1 MNSKKVFTILL
12 SFTTLQ
18 YGLLG
23 QKFEGTF
30 TLTTKNNET
39 GESATVVWIA
49 ADGYHRMDF
58 QSSSEQG
65 NTSYSLYM
73 NQGSG
78 HVTLVAANNKIE
90 IPVAQFNTTSPVTH
104 FFSAQATG
112 QTKKI
117 ADYACTAYKLI
128 GANGYA
134 ICWVNNE
141 FTLSQP
147 PPLFLAQGVYKTLAE
162 NNIQGVPFQLE
173 VFDAKGKL
181 LYSQQ
186 ITHVN
191 TQKPNISLVKLP

>member
-1 MNSKKVFTILL
+1 MKKNKLFIAITFLTFH
-12 SFTTLQ
+12 STLFA
-18 YGLLG
+18 

-30 TLTTKNNET
+30 TFNTKNSEA
-39 GESATVVWIA
+39 GESATVIWIA
-49 ADGYHRMDF
+49 SEGYHRMDF

-73 NQGSG
+73 NQGSTN
-78 HVTLVAANNKIE
+78 VTLVSADNKIE

-104 FFSAQATG
+104 FFTAQATG

-117 ADYACTAYKLI
+117 AGYACTEYKLI

-147 PPLFLAQGVYKTLAE
+147 PPVFLSQGVYKTLAD

-181 LYSQQ
+181 VYSQL
-186 ITHVN
+186 ITSVN
-191 TQKPNISLVKLP
+191 TQKPNLSLVKLQ

>member
-1 MNSKKVFTILL
+1 MKKNKLFIAITFLTFHSIL
-12 SFTTLQ
+12 FA
-18 YGLLG
+18 

-30 TLTTKNNET
+30 TLNTKNVET
-39 GESATVVWIA
+39 GESATVIWIA
-49 ADGYHRMDF
+49 SEGYHRMDF

-73 NQGSG
+73 NESSSN
-78 HVTLVAANNKIE
+78 VTMVAADNKIE
-90 IPVAQFNTTSPVTH
+90 IPIAQFNSTSSVTH
-104 FFSAQATG
+104 FFTAQATG

-117 ADYACTAYKLI
+117 AGYTCKEYKLI

-147 PPLFLAQGVYKTLAE
+147 PPLFLTQGIYKTLAE
-162 NNIQGVPFQLE
+162 NNIRGIPFHLD
-173 VFDAKGKL
+173 VFDTKGKL

-186 ITHVN
+186 ITSVN
-191 TQKPNISLVKLP
+191 TQKPNLSLVKLP

>member
-1 MNSKKVFTILL
+1 MITNKLLILI
-12 SFTTLQ
+12 SFIYLQTTLFA
-18 YGLLG
+18 

-30 TLTTKNNET
+30 TLATKNLDV
-39 GESATVVWIA
+39 GESATIQWIA
-49 ADGYHRMDF
+49 SEGYHRMDF

-73 NQGSG
+73 SHGASN
-78 HVTLVAANNKIE
+78 VTLVSADNKIE
-90 IPVAQFNTTSPVTH
+90 IPISQFNTTSPVTH
-104 FFSAQATG
+104 FFSAQSTG

-117 ADYACTAYKLI
+117 AGYNCTEYKLI

-141 FTLSQP
+141 FTLTQP
-147 PPLFLAQGVYKTLAE
+147 PVVFLSQGVFKTLAD
-162 NNIQGVPFQLE
+162 NNIQGIPFQLE

-186 ITHVN
+186 ITNVN
-191 TQKPNISLVKLP
+191 TQKPNLSLVKLP

>member
-1 MNSKKVFTILL
+1 MKTKKVVTILIFL
-12 SFTTLQ
+12 ITLQ
-18 YGLLG
+18 FALLG

-30 TLTTKNNET
+30 TLNTKNIEAGET
-39 GESATVVWIA
+39 ATVVWIV

-78 HVTLVAANNKIE
+78 NVTLIAADNKIE
-90 IPVAQFNTTSPVTH
+90 IPIAQFNTKSPVTH
-104 FFSAQATG
+104 FFTAQATG

-117 ADYACTAYKLI
+117 ADYTCTEYKLI

-134 ICWVNNE
+134 ICWVSNE

-147 PPLFLAQGVYKTLAE
+147 PPLFLAEGVYKTLAE

-186 ITHVN
+186 ITSVN
-191 TQKPNISLVKLP
+191 TQKPNLSLVKLP

>member
-1 MNSKKVFTILL
+1 MKTSKLFAGLTLL
-12 SFTTLQ
+12 MFQSSLFA
-18 YGLLG
+18 

-30 TLTTKNNET
+30 TLNTKNSEA
-39 GESATVVWIA
+39 GEFATVVWIA
-49 ADGYHRMDF
+49 SEGYHRMDF
-58 QSSSEQG
+58 QSSSELG

-73 NQGSG
+73 SQSSG
-78 HVTLVAANNKIE
+78 NVTLVAADNKIE

-104 FFSAQATG
+104 FFTAQATG

-117 ADYACTAYKLI
+117 ADYTCTEYKLI

-147 PPLFLAQGVYKTLAE
+147 PPLFLAQGVYKSLTE

-181 LYSQQ
+181 IYSQQ
-186 ITHVN
+186 ITSVN
-191 TQKPNISLVKLP
+191 TQKPNLSLVKLP